1 MPSRVHR
8 PTDKEDVLQA
18 IIENRPFATMAAALL
33 FAAAVGYAHDRREP
47 FEKGQEL
54 LWEPFANA
62 GAGPL
67 LDMLAT
73 AVSEDKDILATDREN
88 ERVEIFEE
96 YANGGLEVIRE
107 RLAARGGSPLD
118 ALLDLVLE
126 FEDEHETGDD
136 LNLEELAQRL
146 AP

>member
-67 LDMLAT
+67 LDMLA
-73 AVSEDKDILATDREN
+73 AAASEDKDILATDREN

-118 ALLDLVLE
+118 ALLGLVLE
-126 FEDEHETGDD
+126 FEDEHETSDD